1 MNPLRTLATNTRNL
15 RRTFDQVV
23 LDIVQEDEQMVLD
36 MNREQ
41 MYSGIRSDGT
51 RIEPEYTATTISI
64 KQRKGQPTDRV
75 TLKDTGD
82 HYREMFIQYGDDSFG
97 IYSDAEYAID
107 LANKYEF
114 NIYGLTPDNIS
125 ILGKVVGDKLEDRL
139 DEILLKDIRT
149 FKTAQTA

>member
-1 MNPLRTLATNTRNL
+1 MTPLRTLATNTRNL

-41 MYSGIRSDGT
+41 MYAGMRSDGT
-51 RIEPEYTATTISI
+51 KIEPEYTATTISI

-82 HYREMFIQYGDDSFG
+82 HYREMFIQYGDDAFA
-97 IYSDAEYAID
+97 IFSDDEKAPKLQA
-107 LANKYEF
+107 KYLP
-114 NIYGLTPDNIS
+114 NIYGLTADNIS
-125 ILGKVVGDKLEDRL
+125 ILGKIIGDKLEDRL
-139 DEILLKDIRT
+139 DEILLKGIRT
-149 FKTAQTA
+149 SQTAQIA